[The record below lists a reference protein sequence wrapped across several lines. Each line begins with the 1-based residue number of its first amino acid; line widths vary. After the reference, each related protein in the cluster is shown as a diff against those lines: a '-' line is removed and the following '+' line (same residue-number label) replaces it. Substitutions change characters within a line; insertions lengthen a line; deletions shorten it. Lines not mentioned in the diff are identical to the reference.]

1 MSLFEARKSLFIKE
15 EVALLKLTDT
25 YNLLDPDTGAQLG
38 QAKDEPSMKWL
49 RLLLKKALL
58 PTDVR
63 VYGPGQTAP
72 LLTVHK
78 HVGFLRTRL
87 TVHGPSGELLAQLRS
102 KLFTLGGAFEVSG
115 AQGLPMGELKGDWKG
130 WDFTFT
136 VNGQVFGRITKKW
149 AGLAK
154 ELFTNAD
161 QYLVVLESE
170 GERTPHGLALL
181 TGLALAVDL
190 VYKERQG

>member
-38 QAKDEPSMKWL
+38 QAKDEPAMKWL
-49 RLLLKKALL
+49 RLLLKKVFL

-63 VYGPGQTAP
+63 VYGAGQTTP

-102 KLFTLGGAFEVSG
+102 KLFTLGGAFEVTG

-161 QYLVVLESE
+161 QYLVVLEAE

-181 TGLALAVDL
+181 TGLALAVDV

>member
-1 MSLFEARKSLFIKE
+1 MFQGRKALFIKE
-15 EVALLKLTDT
+15 EVAILKLTDT
-25 YNLLDPDTGAQLG
+25 YNLLDPDTQAVVG
-38 QAKDEPSMKWL
+38 QAKDEPSWKWL
-49 RLLLKKALL
+49 RLLVKKHLL

-63 VYGPGQTAP
+63 VYGPGQMAP
-72 LLTVHK
+72 HLTVHK

-102 KLFTLGGAFEVSG
+102 KIWTLGGAFDVQD

-149 AGLAK
+149 AGLVK
-154 ELFTNAD
+154 EMFTNAD
-161 QYLVVLESE
+161 QYLVTLDHA
-170 GERTPHGLALL
+170 GERHPHGLALL
-181 TGLALAVDL
+181 TGLALAVDR
-190 VYKERQG
+190 VYKEQQG

>member
-1 MSLFEARKSLFIKE
+1 MSLFQGRKALFIKE

-49 RLLLKKALL
+49 RLLVKKVLL

-63 VYGPGQTAP
+63 VYGPGQMAP
-72 LLTVHK
+72 QLTVHK

-87 TVHGPSGELLAQLRS
+87 TVHGASGELLAQLRS
-102 KLFTLGGAFEVSG
+102 KVFSLGGAFEVND

-130 WDFTFT
+130 WDFAFT

-161 QYLVVLESE
+161 QYLVVLEGP
-170 GERTPHGLALL
+170 GEAHPQGLALL
-181 TGLALAVDL
+181 TGLALAVD
-190 VYKERQG
+190 VVFKERQG

>member
-1 MSLFEARKSLFIKE
+1 MFHGRTSIFIKE

-25 YNLLDPDTGAQLG
+25 YHLLDADTGAPLG

-49 RLLLKKALL
+49 RLFLRKALL
-58 PTDVR
+58 PTDIR
-63 VYGPGQTAP
+63 VYPQGQGSP

-87 TVHGPSGELLAQLRS
+87 TVHGAGGNLLARLRS
-102 KLFTLGGAFEVSG
+102 KVFSLGGAFEVNDP
-115 AQGLPMGELKGDWKG
+115 QGRPLGELKGDWKG

-161 QYLVVLESE
+161 HYLVMLEPAGQALPE
-170 GERTPHGLALL
+170 GLALL
-181 TGLALAVDL
+181 TGLALAVDV